1 MNQVQIKEKPIIFST
16 EMVRAIL
23 NGSKRQTRRVI
34 KPQPRRIDNAFDGTW
49 EWKEKGQYY
58 DDLTLVGEA
67 LRPNCPYGQV
77 GQRLWVKETAMY
89 WDGGAAGCSDVVY
102 QDDPEWNQLLADNNL
117 LLVTR
122 ELTNIA
128 AGENVVGKWYKR
140 PSLFMPRWASRI
152 PLEILRVW
160 VELLRSI
167 SPADAKAEGFN
178 SREEFI
184 ETFLRLNH
192 LPEDANPW
200 NWAIEFRRL
209 SE

>member
-34 KPQPRRIDNAFDGTW
+34 KPQP
-49 EWKEKGQYY
+49 Q
-58 DDLTLVGEA
+58 DDSGDWLFYQDLHWSRSA
-67 LRPNCPYGQV
+67 LADQCPYGQV

-200 NWAIEFRRL
+200 NWVIEFRRL